1 MSSLRPL
8 SRVNAGTNSLRAIM
22 SEEPKEKEPTPPV
35 DGEENTQ
42 VPVET
47 FFVIEAEALRVQ
59 NRLDEAIET
68 CRRGLQTAPDFLP
81 ARLLL
86 GRCYLEK
93 EMQGE
98 AKQELEKVAAIIEE
112 CLPVYK
118 LLSKIY
124 VHERKDVNKALE
136 AVRRALYFTSQE
148 VVRKKVTPLELD
160 LVPPV
165 SGPMTSSSAGIT
177 EAGVQKEW
185 SDESSGKTTRSSI
198 QTDTLA
204 EIYVKQGKLE
214 KALSIYDKILIE
226 DPENG
231 AALEKQEALRKTIR
245 KKRETEAREK
255 VIHKL
260 ESWLAKI

>member
-1 MSSLRPL
+1 
-8 SRVNAGTNSLRAIM
+8 M
-22 SEEPKEKEPTPPV
+22 SEEPKEQVPTPPV
-35 DGEENTQ
+35 DGEEIAH
-42 VPVET
+42 VPAET

-68 CRRGLQTAPDFLP
+68 CQRGLQTAPDFLP

-93 EMQGE
+93 EMQAE
-98 AKQELEKVAAIIEE
+98 AKQELEKVAAMIEE

-118 LLSKIY
+118 FLSKIY

-148 VVRKKVTPLELD
+148 VARKKVTPLELD

-165 SGPMTSSSAGIT
+165 SEPMISSSGGST

-185 SDESSGKTTRSSI
+185 GDESRGKPTRSLI

-214 KALSIYDKILIE
+214 KALAIYDKILTE

-231 AALEKQEALRKTIR
+231 AAREKQEALREAIKR
-245 KKRETEAREK
+245 KRGAAAREK
-255 VIHKL
+255 VIQKL
-260 ESWLAKI
+260 EAWLAKI